1 MGKRQWEKQRITVV
15 YESPHGS
22 GCDSHQSRP
31 NVRQMDQAETHSR
44 DQEGHQPELRREQ
57 REQPTQLGPIKC
69 DGQPTMDFEPT
80 MRWLSRRVWVQSL
93 QKLLGGF
100 LMLLGGIVLLATT
113 WGFSYMV
120 SLLALGSWIGYHHWF
135 HSVFG
140 LVVIPILFVGN
151 ARTSREYFSE
161 YSVTTGTA
169 SGEVVN
175 FYLPGVGLP
184 SNVNPLAPD
193 TMRAG
198 VKMISD
204 CLCVGPRVVTA
215 AVRLFRKALR
225 LRAAIAH
232 HQKPAILST
241 PLRELPHLVR
251 FLRSRAGAFAI
262 SAVFVAVRQP
272 AAMSGGANYSRW
284 ADIGGT
290 TTLWMRLRLA
300 VCLVPS
306 WLNCLIPRPSN
317 PALALLRRFHAWP
330 DECSARTLFWTPLIK
345 SNKPK
350 S

>member
-251 FLRSRAGAFAI
+251 FLRSRAGAFA
-262 SAVFVAVRQP
+262 
-272 AAMSGGANYSRW
+272 N
-284 ADIGGT
+284 
-290 TTLWMRLRLA
+290 
-300 VCLVPS
+300 
-306 WLNCLIPRPSN
+306 
-317 PALALLRRFHAWP
+317 LRRIRRGAPTGSNVGRRKLFPVGRHRRDNHIMDAAETRCVSRSFLVELSHP
-330 DECSARTLFWTPLIK
+330 ETIQSRTRAVTEV
-345 SNKPK
+345 SCMA
-350 S
+350 